1 MQVLLLGKSATLYIL
16 YTVGKCRI
24 FSKVSNGSQK
34 HFMEHNRSQHKGR
47 ENEREGATAD
57 LSDSLRTV
65 VSSSSAGKRQ
75 TVYNRGSNLSPKKGL
90 SGESP

>member
-24 FSKVSNGSQK
+24 FSKMSNGLHK
-34 HFMEHNRSQHKGR
+34 NFMEYSRPQEKGR
-47 ENEREGATAD
+47 EDGREGATAD

-75 TVYNRGSNLSPKKGL
+75 TVYIRGSNLSPRKGL

>member
-1 MQVLLLGKSATLYIL
+1 MARK
-16 YTVGKCRI
+16 
-24 FSKVSNGSQK
+24 N
-34 HFMEHNRSQHKGR
+34 FMEYNRPQEKGR
-47 ENEREGATAD
+47 EDGREGTTAD

-65 VSSSSAGKRQ
+65 VSFSSAGKRQ